1 MSFKINFLFLI
12 IAFCGSALTAQ
23 EIGKQPSITV
33 EEDYFHPVKW
43 RNIGPFRGG
52 RSVTATGVSND
63 PLTYYM
69 GTTGGGLWKTSD
81 AGHNWFNISDGF
93 FKTGSV
99 GAVAVSTSDPNIV
112 YCGMGEHAPRG
123 VMTSYGDGVY
133 KSTDAGRTWT
143 KIGLDK
149 TRQIARII
157 IHPINPDI
165 VYVAA
170 QGALNGPTPERGIY
184 KSTDGGKT
192 WKNTLFVDNGT
203 GCNDLSIDPN
213 NALIMY
219 ASMWEHN
226 RSPWK
231 VTSGGPGSGLYKSVD
246 GGESWFKIHKG
257 LPDGKGKMGI
267 SVSGANSDVV
277 YALIEGDTEK
287 EEGGLF
293 VSTNAG
299 ANWSKI
305 SSDHRLVQRAWY
317 YIEVFAD
324 PNDEHTVYVLG
335 PPALRSI
342 DGGKTWEIL
351 NTSHGDHH
359 DLWINPKN
367 SKNMVIADDGG
378 ASITFDRGA
387 NWTEQQNMPTAQM
400 YRINVDNQFPYRI
413 YGGQQDNTSVS
424 IASRSLG
431 NYGISTKDW
440 VSSAGGESAFLA
452 FDPDNPRFVMGGS
465 YLGTIDILDTKAEA
479 SSNIMPSPIQY
490 LALEPKYM
498 KYRYNWNAPII
509 WSKHEANT
517 FYHGAQVLLKTKDMG
532 LSWEEVSPDLT
543 RNDKDKQGKGGGPY
557 TNEIV
562 GAENYGT
569 LSYVLES
576 QHEKGVI
583 WTGSDDGL
591 VHLTMDGGKTW
602 KNVTPPVLPECLI
615 NAIEVSPHNKAIAY
629 IAATRY
635 KFNDFKPYLFKTTN
649 YGKTWTNISSGIP
662 EGAYTRVVR
671 EDDKLPGLLFAGTET
686 GLYISRNGGTT
697 WKPFTLNFPV
707 VPVTD
712 LMVKH
717 GDLIA
722 ATSGR
727 SFWILDDLEVIRN
740 YNVSDSTKT
749 LLYPIEDTYQVNGG
763 SKLNEP
769 GNDASGT
776 DLKEGVNPS
785 TGVVIYYHLPKD
797 QSNNPLEKLKMNIY
811 DSNNTL
817 VRTFSSDQ
825 KSHFQRYDGG
835 PSKEPVLSVSKG
847 LNRFVWDMRTF
858 SRPGVPNVYIEGSYR
873 GHKLMPGKY
882 IVELEFAG
890 EKWSKEVN
898 ILSNPHIN
906 VPTEVYQ
913 EYNTLLTQLSST
925 YTTMV
930 NTVNQMSEY
939 KEQLDRSILYLIKKE
954 SNVKLDL
961 STSNKLIED
970 IENWDKNMVQRKSKA
985 YDDVDNFE
993 NKMTGNYLFLVNQ
1006 AESDIPVVTRAVLD
1020 EQKRLDALWSA
1031 AYKEALNIMD
1041 IELPALNKWLLENG
1055 VGAINLYQKKN

>member
-1 MSFKINFLFLI
+1 MFSRINLLFLLSTCCGLTL
-12 IAFCGSALTAQ
+12 IAQSSVSKSSSFD
-23 EIGKQPSITV
+23 
-33 EEDYFHPVKW
+33 EEAFYKPVKW

-69 GTTGGGLWKTSD
+69 GTTGGGLWKTTD
-81 AGHNWFNISDGF
+81 AGHIWFNISDGF

-99 GAVAVSTSDPNIV
+99 GAVAVSSSDPNIV

-133 KSTDAGRTWT
+133 KSTDAGKTWV
-143 KIGLDK
+143 KMGLDK

-157 IHPINPDI
+157 IHPKNPDI

-184 KSTDGGKT
+184 KSIDGGKT
-192 WKNTLFVDNGT
+192 WKNMLFVDQGT
-203 GCNDLSIDPN
+203 GCNDLSMDPN
-213 NALIMY
+213 NPLILY

-226 RSPWK
+226 RTPWK
-231 VTSGGPGSGLYKSVD
+231 INSGGPGSGLYKSTD
-246 GGESWFKIHKG
+246 GGESWLKIHTG
-257 LPDGKGKMGI
+257 LPEEKGKMGI

-277 YALIEGDTEK
+277 YALIESDSEMEK
-287 EEGGLF
+287 GGLF
-293 VSTNAG
+293 VSKNAG
-299 ANWSKI
+299 ESWSKV

-359 DLWINPKN
+359 DLWINPSN
-367 SKNMVIADDGG
+367 GKNMVIADDGG
-378 ASITFDRGA
+378 ASITFDRGE

-413 YGGQQDNTSVS
+413 YGGQQDNSSVS

-431 NYGISTKDW
+431 GYGISEKDW
-440 VSSAGGESAFLA
+440 TSSAGGESAFLA

-465 YLGTIDILDTKAEA
+465 YLGTIEILDTKANA
-479 SSNIMPSPIQY
+479 STNIMPSPIQY

-509 WSKHEANT
+509 WSKHEPNT
-517 FYHGAQVLLKTKDMG
+517 FYHGAQVLLKTTDMG

-543 RNDKDKQGKGGGPY
+543 RNEKDKQGKGGGPY

-576 QHEKGVI
+576 PKEKGVI

-591 VHLTMDGGKTW
+591 VHLTIDGGKTW
-602 KNVTPPVLPECLI
+602 QNVTPKGLPECLI
-615 NAIEVSPHNKAIAY
+615 NAIEVSPHNNATAY

-635 KFNDFKPYLFKTTN
+635 KFNDLKPYLYKTTD
-649 YGKTWTNISSGIP
+649 YGKTWVKISNGIP

-671 EDDKLPGLLFAGTET
+671 EDDKLAGLLFAGTET
-686 GLYISRNGGTT
+686 GIFISRDGGSQ
-697 WKPFTLNFPV
+697 WKPFKLNFPV

-712 LMVKH
+712 LMIKH

-722 ATSGR
+722 ASSGR

-740 YNVSDSTKT
+740 YGVDSSKIF
-749 LLYPIEDTYQVNGG
+749 LYPIEDTYQVNGG
-763 SKLNEP
+763 SKLNES
-769 GNDASGT
+769 GNNASGT
-776 DLKEGVNPS
+776 DLKVGVNPA
-785 TGVVIYYHLPKD
+785 TGVVIYYQLPKD
-797 QSNNPLEKLKMNIY
+797 ESFNTLEKVTLNIY
-811 DSNNTL
+811 NQNNELIRSFT
-817 VRTFSSDQ
+817 SD
-825 KSHFQRYDGG
+825 KNENFKIYDGG
-835 PSKEPVLSVSKG
+835 PSPDPSLSATKG
-847 LNRFVWDMRTF
+847 LNRFVWDMRTH

-873 GHKLMPGKY
+873 GHKIAPGKY
-882 IVELEFAG
+882 IIELAFSG
-890 EKWSKEVN
+890 EKLSREVT
-898 ILSNPHIN
+898 ILQNPLLQ
-906 VPTEVYQ
+906 VSQETYK
-913 EYNTLLTQLSST
+913 EYNTLLNQLSGT
-925 YTTMV
+925 FTDMV
-930 NTVNQMSEY
+930 KTVNQMDEY
-939 KEQLDRSILYLIKKE
+939 SQQLSNLLLVLMKKDKVGSAPFIACNEILEAIKK
-954 SNVKLDL
+954 
-961 STSNKLIED
+961 
-970 IENWDKNMVQRKSKA
+970 WDKNMVQRKSKA

-993 NKMTGNYLFLVNQ
+993 NKMTGNYIFLVNQ
-1006 AESDIPVVTRAVLD
+1006 AESDIPAVTKAVLD
-1020 EQKRLDALWSA
+1020 EQKRLDSLWSA
-1031 AYKEALNIMD
+1031 AYKEALKIKEVD
-1041 IELPALNKWLLENG
+1041 LPALNKLLLENAIG
-1055 VGAINLYQKKN
+1055 FINLENRKD